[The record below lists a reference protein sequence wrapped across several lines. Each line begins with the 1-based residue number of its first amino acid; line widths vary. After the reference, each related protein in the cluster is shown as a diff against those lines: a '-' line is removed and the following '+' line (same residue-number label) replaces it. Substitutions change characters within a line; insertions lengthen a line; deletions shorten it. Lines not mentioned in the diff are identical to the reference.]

1 MFSMRDRGLIRL
13 IRHKTP
19 KLTPW
24 EIIEALRVVAAHDER
39 GCRCGACNLAGAI
52 EIFLD
57 GPISLME
64 WFNRHPGHGIGRN
77 VANDSRLDR
86 QRRYH

>member
-1 MFSMRDRGLIRL
+1 MRDRGLIRL
-13 IRHKTP
+13 IRRKTP

-57 GPISLME
+57 GPISLMDGLLADFYE
-64 WFNRHPGHGIGRN
+64 EARAKRE
-77 VANDSRLDR
+77 AALA
-86 QRRYH
+86 Q